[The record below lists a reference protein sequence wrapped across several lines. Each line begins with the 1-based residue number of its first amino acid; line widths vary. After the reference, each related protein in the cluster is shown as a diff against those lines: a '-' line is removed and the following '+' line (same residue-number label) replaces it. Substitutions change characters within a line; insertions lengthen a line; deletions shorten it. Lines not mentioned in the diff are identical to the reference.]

1 MRSEHNGGASLAA
14 FLLAV
19 STLTLLMVSPV
30 EGQGTPCT
38 TDAACT
44 DPSQPFCDVPEGATG
59 GLCGECVV
67 SAFPDESGSCP
78 DSPPQLC
85 GRSLGTIPDTVCLGC
100 ASVTSFYGITSA
112 PEREILATRPD
123 LNQDADVVANCQR
136 ECFDF
141 YACATNA
148 DCPGTLPFCDAG
160 GECRLE
166 CIASADCPADRPSC
180 EAGLCF
186 ECGTDADCPANSPL
200 CVVRECFEC
209 GTNADCPADR
219 NICDAGQCFA
229 EPGCGTN
236 ADCPDTLPFCD
247 IECVLISQNDVVCET
262 AGQCVAT
269 DPSECAVSAFPGED
283 GSCPDAPEGEGFA
296 GPQIC
301 GRTVSTIPKTGCTAC
316 AEFEQV
322 ADLTTLA
329 DCEILATSFNQTADV
344 VANCQRECFGF
355 YACATNADCPDTLPI
370 CNAGQ
375 CEISVF
381 SPLDGMGGGSSA

>member
-85 GRSLGTIPDTVCLGC
+85 GRSTGTIPDTVCLGC
-100 ASVTSFYGITSA
+100 ASVTNFYGITSA
-112 PEREILATRPD
+112 AECEILATRPD

-186 ECGTDADCPANSPL
+186 ECGT
-200 CVVRECFEC
+200 
-209 GTNADCPADR
+209 
-219 NICDAGQCFA
+219 
-229 EPGCGTN
+229 N

-269 DPSECAVSAFPGED
+269 DPSECVVSAFPGED